1 MRVSTYSLILF
12 LSLCVLALGLFFVQV
27 VSGGRFYE
35 LSLRNTIRLI
45 PEEPYRGRIFDRYG
59 NLMADNILS
68 FDAVII
74 PQELK
79 DKEAVFKRLGEA
91 LGIDETLVAKKYERG
106 YLNPFTPVC
115 IQPGINKDMA
125 ITLEEK
131 KFDLKGI
138 AVDLNSRR
146 FYPNGSSASHVLGY
160 IGEIDKSRISRLKE
174 YGYDLKDKMGYSGLE
189 EKLDIFLRGEKG
201 GQQIEVDNR
210 GRQVRLLGYR
220 PPQIGKDVQ
229 LTIDL
234 EMQRISDQLLFGK
247 KGAIVIMDVHT
258 GDIVVLSSAP
268 AFDPNVFVDRKDKK
282 ALNYFLG
289 SEDAPLLNRAANG
302 QFPPG
307 SVFKIVTA
315 AAALKTK
322 KVSARTTYVCTGS
335 LKVGNRYFKCWAEHG
350 PQDFYQA
357 MAHSCDVYFYHI
369 GITAGADLLAN
380 TSHEFGF
387 GSFTGIDL
395 PQESQGFIPSRLW
408 KRISRFEN
416 WYDGDTVNFSIGQG
430 YVLTT
435 PLQLTRMMAIV
446 ANGGYLVVPR
456 LTRAIAGV
464 DIPLKESKKIKIPKE
479 YLDLIRKALREPVL
493 QETGTAHSLDVQ
505 GLDICAKTGTAQVR
519 GKESHAWVAGFFPE
533 NDPKY
538 AFCILLENSGSS
550 HNACALGKVLFEE
563 AKKREKLS

>member
-1 MRVSTYSLILF
+1 
-12 LSLCVLALGLFFVQV
+12 VLALGLFFVQV
-27 VSGGRFYE
+27 ISGGRFYE

-59 NLMADNILS
+59 SLMADNILS

-79 DKEAVFKRLGEA
+79 DKEAVYKRLGEV
-91 LGIDETLVAKKYERG
+91 LGMDKIQVARKYERG
-106 YLNPFTPVC
+106 YYNPFTPVC
-115 IQPGINKDMA
+115 IQSGIDKATA

-131 KFDLKGI
+131 KFDFKGI

-146 FYPNGSSASHVLGY
+146 FYPNGLTASHVLGY
-160 IGEIDKSRISRLKE
+160 IGEIDKSGITRLKE
-174 YGYDLKDKMGYSGLE
+174 YGYDLKDKIGYSGLE

-220 PPQIGKDVQ
+220 PPKIGKDVV

-234 EMQRISDQLLFGK
+234 EMQRVSDKLLAGN
-247 KGAIVIMDVHT
+247 KGAIVVMDVHT
-258 GDIVVLSSAP
+258 GDVFVLSSAP
-268 AFDPNVFVDRKDKK
+268 AFDPNVFVGRKDKK

-289 SEDAPLLNRAANG
+289 SEDAPLFNRAVNG

-307 SVFKIVTA
+307 SIFKIITV

-322 KVSARTTYVCTGS
+322 RVSDRTTYVCAGS
-335 LKVGNRYFKCWAEHG
+335 LKVGNRYFKCWSEHG

-357 MAHSCDVYFYHI
+357 VAHSCDVYFYHI

-380 TSHEFGF
+380 TAHEFGF
-387 GSFTGIDL
+387 GSLTGIDL
-395 PQESQGFIPSRLW
+395 PQEAQGFIPSRLW
-408 KRISRFEN
+408 KRISLFEN

-446 ANGGYLVVPR
+446 ANGGNMVVPR
-456 LTRAIAGV
+456 LTKAIAGV
-464 DIPLKESKKIKIPKE
+464 DVPLKEPKKMKIPKE
-479 YLDLIRKALREPVL
+479 DLDLIRKALRGPVL
-493 QETGTAHSLDVQ
+493 QETGTAHTLDVQ
-505 GLDICAKTGTAQVR
+505 GLDICAKTGTAQVH

-538 AFCILLENSGSS
+538 AFCILLESSGSS
-550 HNACALGKVLFEE
+550 HNACALGKVLFDEI
-563 AKKREKLS
+563 KKRLL